1 MWRRKGGGE
10 GEGEGERDREGGER
24 EGYREIC
31 YEVDT
36 PPVLK
41 LIITIHSPPL
51 YNMEAEVF
59 HSWGF
64 PLGYHTEVFRSLGC
78 LG

>member
-10 GEGEGERDREGGER
+10 GERRRERREER
-24 EGYREIC
+24 ERF
-31 YEVDT
+31 VNRHT
-36 PPVLK
+36 TSFK
-41 LIITIHSPPL
+41 IIIHSHPL
-51 YNMEAEVF
+51 YNTEAEVF
-59 HSWGF
+59 RSWGF